1 MRDNMVVNIFDLFIF
16 LAGGITG
23 GITGWYFY
31 FRKRRQVDRLEEEK
45 LMLVQEKQLVLDFM
59 HNLAESVAEGLNREE
74 LMRRVVHAAVL
85 STGALSAAI
94 YELTPEK
101 KLKGTAVEGLFPPQ
115 RAIPEASQPKF
126 LTRAKHLEAVLRSE
140 ELMLGEGIIGLVA
153 QTGQAELI
161 ANAEHDPR
169 VRQHKDSSL
178 RVHSLIVAPM
188 HFRQNNIGVLA
199 IANSMNGLPFN
210 ETDLSLAKS
219 LAEQAAIAIHNLD
232 LLNLQLEK
240 KKIDMDLSVASS
252 VQNMLLPRQVNLC
265 RELDIDAVYV
275 PAQKVG
281 GDLYDVFSLPGN
293 KIGFAV
299 ADVSG
304 KGISASLLMAICQ
317 SNLRHL
323 ARSHHS
329 PAAVLTE
336 LNSVMYEEMQPGMFV
351 TMIYGLI
358 DVQNNEL
365 IFARAGHELPLIC
378 HQSENALG
386 KKVCTLMPHSEGMA
400 LGMVPTRI
408 FRSVIQDKCIPFSRE
423 DICLLYTDG
432 LTESLNPE
440 GTQFSST
447 RLSAALTESCLGSAA
462 KINQDIIDCVK
473 LFCGQVRAVD
483 DLTVLTIKRIA

>member
-1 MRDNMVVNIFDLFIF
+1 MVANFVDLFIF
-16 LAGGITG
+16 LAGGVTG

-45 LMLVQEKQLVLDFM
+45 LMLVQEKHLVLDFM
-59 HNLAESVAEGLNREE
+59 HNLAESVAEGLKREE

-115 RAIPEASQPKF
+115 KAIPDSSQVKL

-140 ELMLGEGIIGLVA
+140 ELMLGEGIIGIVA
-153 QTGQAELI
+153 QTGKAELI
-161 ANAEHDPR
+161 PQADHDPR
-169 VRQHKDSSL
+169 VRQHKDTSL
-178 RVHSLIVAPM
+178 RVHSFIVAPM
-188 HFRQNNIGVLA
+188 HFRKKNMGVLA

-232 LLNLQLEK
+232 LLTLQLEK
-240 KKIDMDLSVASS
+240 NKIDMDLSVASS

-351 TMIYGLI
+351 TMIYGMI
-358 DVQNNEL
+358 DVQNDEL

-378 HQSENALG
+378 RHPEKDPEQKACAHL
-386 KKVCTLMPHSEGMA
+386 PQSEGMA

-408 FRSVIQDKCIPFSRE
+408 FRSVIQDKCIPFGHQ

-432 LTESLNPE
+432 LTECLNPE
-440 GTQFSST
+440 GAQFSNS
-447 RLSAALTESCLGSAA
+447 RLSTALCESCTGSAA
-462 KINQDIIDCVK
+462 KINQDIIDSVK
-473 LFCGQVRAVD
+473 LFCGQVNAAD
-483 DLTVLTIKRIA
+483 DVTVLTIKRIA